1 MEKSTLMQ
9 SKGVPEGI
17 LSENRKGTLSED
29 VINVLLNFE
38 IKEVY
43 VHL

>member
-9 SKGVPEGI
+9 NKGLSEEI
-17 LSENRKGTLSED
+17 LSEKRKETLSED

>member
-9 SKGVPEGI
+9 SKGVSEGI
-17 LSENRKGTLSED
+17 LSEKRKETLNED

-43 VHL
+43 IRL

>member
-1 MEKSTLMQ
+1 MQ
-9 SKGVPEGI
+9 SKGVSEGI
-17 LSENRKGTLSED
+17 LSEKRKGTLSED